1 MCFCGAVV
9 NVTWQILPVP
19 LGKSCLGPG
28 VAVFSFKGN
37 CMQFLEVPAAEKAD
51 AGYR

>member
-9 NVTWQILPVP
+9 NVTWQIPPVL
-19 LGKSCLGPG
+19 LGKGCLGPG
-28 VAVFSFKGN
+28 LAVFSFKGN
-37 CMQFLEVPAAEKAD
+37 CMQLEVPATEEAD

>member
-9 NVTWQILPVP
+9 KVTWQNPPAL
-19 LGKSCLGPG
+19 LGKGCLGPG

-37 CMQFLEVPAAEKAD
+37 CMQFLEVPATEEAD